1 MFRLSSLF
9 ALCALLFASTK
20 AETIVSDNLGNAI
33 GLPLTGGNATGVIT
47 NRNSLVST
55 SPYLLSVYINNGEN
69 NGVSGPPP
77 FVEGEVESF
86 WFAPPSSN
94 GRYGNATLVSSGYSR
109 TFSSNNLVM
118 NTTAGQ
124 YLGTQLRPTNATG
137 LYQFKFII
145 PTLSSILVNLTYINS
160 GAPQPVVDLIS
171 ILVTNPAIVVGD
183 PQFVG
188 LRGQSYQVHGI
199 DGAVY
204 NIISEAQSQVNARFV
219 FLSEGECPIINGV
232 AEANCW
238 SHPGSYLGEM
248 SFQQVVDG
256 KVHKALLTAGSA
268 KNGFASVQ
276 VDGKSLKVGD
286 AVSFG
291 SFSVKM
297 VSTHH
302 ATIETENF
310 SFELS
315 NSDMFINQ
323 AVSNRVPLNKLQS
336 HGLLGQ
342 THAAKVYPTSTRYIQ
357 GEVDDYVIA
366 DNDIFGSDFAYNKF
380 QL

>member
-1 MFRLSSLF
+1 MFR
-9 ALCALLFASTK
+9 FASLALAACLFVTSQ

-33 GLPLTGGNATGVIT
+33 GLPLAGGNATGTIT

-55 SPYLLSVYINNGEN
+55 SPYVLSVYVNNGLN
-69 NGVSGPPP
+69 NQISPPGPI
-77 FVEGEVESF
+77 GTAESF
-86 WFAPPSSN
+86 WIHAPVN
-94 GRYGNATLVSSGYSR
+94 GKYGNATLVGSARSA
-109 TFSSNNLVM
+109 TFSTSDLV
-118 NTTAGQ
+118 AASPLAQ
-124 YLGTQLRPTNATG
+124 FLGSALAPINVTG
-137 LYQFKFII
+137 LYRFTFNI
-145 PTLSSILVNLTYINS
+145 PVLSNVEVNLTYINA

-171 ILVTNPAIVVGD
+171 ILVTNPAVVVGD

-188 LRGQSYQVHGI
+188 LRGQSFQIHGI

-204 NIISEAQSQVNARFV
+204 NIISEAQTQVNSRFV
-219 FLSEGECPIINGV
+219 FLSEGECPMINGV
-232 AEANCW
+232 PDVNCW
-238 SHPGSYLGEM
+238 SHPGSYLGEL

-256 KVHKALLTAGSA
+256 KVHKALIVAGSA
-268 KNGFASVQ
+268 KTGFASVEL
-276 VDGKSLKVGD
+276 DGKALKVGD
-286 AVSFG
+286 AFTFG

-297 VSTHH
+297 ISTHH
-302 ATIETENF
+302 VSVQTENF

-323 AVSNRVPLNKLQS
+323 AVSNRVPLSKLSS

-342 THAAKVYPTSTRYIQ
+342 THQAKVYPTAARYIE

-366 DNDIFGSDFAYNKF
+366 DNDIFGTDFAFNKF